1 MLNAGPQV
9 NTISMSGKAVL
20 ITGATSGLGLAT
32 ALLLAEQG
40 AEVVMV
46 GRVRTRGN
54 FMRAEIAKCAAGSVS
69 LAGLWAMS
77 EALYESLQ
85 GVIANRLGKEVSM
98 EEDRNDIHYEDDALD
113 RELNALVREMEQEE
127 VIRRT
132 VIEMLVMLGSDAML
146 EHDV

>member
-1 MLNAGPQV
+1 
-9 NTISMSGKAVL
+9 
-20 ITGATSGLGLAT
+20 
-32 ALLLAEQG
+32 
-40 AEVVMV
+40 
-46 GRVRTRGN
+46 
-54 FMRAEIAKCAAGSVS
+54 MRAEIAKCAAGSVS

-113 RELNALVREMEQEE
+113 RELNALVREMEQEGI
-127 VIRRT
+127 IRRT

>member
-1 MLNAGPQV
+1 
-9 NTISMSGKAVL
+9 
-20 ITGATSGLGLAT
+20 
-32 ALLLAEQG
+32 
-40 AEVVMV
+40 
-46 GRVRTRGN
+46 
-54 FMRAEIAKCAAGSVS
+54 MRAKIAKCAAGSVS

-98 EEDRNDIHYEDDALD
+98 EDRNDIQYEDDALD